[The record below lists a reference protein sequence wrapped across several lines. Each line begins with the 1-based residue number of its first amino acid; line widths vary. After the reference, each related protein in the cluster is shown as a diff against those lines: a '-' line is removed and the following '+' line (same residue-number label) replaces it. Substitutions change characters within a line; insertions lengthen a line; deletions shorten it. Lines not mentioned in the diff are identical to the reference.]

1 MIKGGY
7 EMDVL
12 QLILASIGSIVAFVL
27 SKEFFIPQIINLISW
42 MRKEKEQSE
51 DRSLDVGQEISKLKL
66 TEVERYEKTFETLLN
81 QIEDLENEL
90 KSYSKELQELR
101 NTILK
106 LNSKLY
112 HKSLV
117 ISDLQKKCCN
127 REDCPNRIV
136 CKNYLCEMLEK
147 EEEDEDN

>member
-1 MIKGGY
+1 MNTFEIITLGLY
-7 EMDVL
+7 SV
-12 QLILASIGSIVAFVL
+12 IAFFVG
-27 SKEFFIPQIINLISW
+27 KEFFLPQLNKLYKW
-42 MRKEKEQSE
+42 LKKEKSETE
-51 DRSLDVGQEISKLKL
+51 DRSIDVGQEISKLKL

-112 HKSLV
+112 QKSLV
-117 ISDLQKKCCN
+117 ISDLQHKCCE
-127 REDCPNRIV
+127 REDCPNRIA
-136 CKNYLCEMLEK
+136 CKNYLCDVLEK
-147 EEEDEDN
+147 EEDEEN

>member
-1 MIKGGY
+1 
-7 EMDVL
+7 
-12 QLILASIGSIVAFVL
+12 
-27 SKEFFIPQIINLISW
+27 

-51 DRSLDVGQEISKLKL
+51 DRSIDVGQEISKLKL

-106 LNSKLY
+106 LNAKLY
-112 HKSLV
+112 QKSLV
-117 ISDLQKKCCN
+117 ISDLQKMCCA
-127 REDCPNRIV
+127 RENCPQRV
-136 CKNYLCEMLEK
+136 SCKNFLCEVID
-147 EEEDEDN
+147 EEEEHNSID

>member
-1 MIKGGY
+1 MNKGGY

-51 DRSLDVGQEISKLKL
+51 DRTLDVGQEISKLKI

-117 ISDLQKKCCN
+117 ISDLQKKCCAN
-127 REDCPNRIV
+127 AETCKNRII
-136 CKNYLCEMLEK
+136 CKNYLCEVLEK
-147 EEEDEDN
+147 EEDEDN

>member
-1 MIKGGY
+1 MNI
-7 EMDVL
+7 L
-12 QLILASIGSIVAFVL
+12 QLILASFGSIVAFIL
-27 SKEFFIPQIINLISW
+27 SKEFFIPQIVKLINW
-42 MRKEKEQSE
+42 MRSEKEHSE
-51 DRSLDVGQEISKLKL
+51 DRSLDVGEEISRLKL
-66 TEVERYEKTFETLLN
+66 TEVQRYEKTFETLLN

-127 REDCPNRIV
+127 REDCPDRIV
-136 CKNYLCEMLEK
+136 CKNYLCEVIEN
-147 EEEDEDN
+147 EEENNN